1 MTDFNADP
9 DYEECLVT
17 FFDVLGFRNLLH
29 TRSGAEIRE
38 LLSTFRHVSE
48 GDAEPPTRSDE
59 MRMSSQVHA
68 EIISDAIVRTR
79 TTETQYHAGPLVW
92 ELIDLLHIQIDCLN
106 SGILVRGAM
115 TIGHMHL
122 GIGFDGPV
130 FGPALVQAYEME
142 DREVVFP
149 RIAIHE
155 DVLARHREDTSL
167 WREGHDY
174 EDEARHLGNL
184 LREDE
189 SGLHFIDYLRASLS
203 EFDDPYPDWLSFLLR
218 HKELVERGL
227 SASPNATVRRKF
239 SWLRNYHNGVIDE
252 ALSRLEPDVTIE
264 DGMRLDELLAERRID
279 D

>member
-38 LLSTFRHVSE
+38 MLSTFRQVSE
-48 GDAEPPTRSDE
+48 GDAEAPARSDD
-59 MRMSSQVHA
+59 MRMLSQVHA
-68 EIISDAIVRTR
+68 EIVSDAIVRTR
-79 TTETQYHAGPLVW
+79 TTETQYRVGPLVW
-92 ELIDLLHIQIDCLN
+92 ELIDLLYIQIDCLN
-106 SGILVRGAM
+106 SRILVRGAM

-130 FGPALVQAYEME
+130 FGPGLVQAYEME

-149 RIAIHE
+149 RIAVHE
-155 DVLARHREDTSL
+155 DVLTRHREDSSL

-174 EDEARHLGNL
+174 EDEARHLSNL

-189 SGLHFIDYLRASLS
+189 SGLHFIDYLPASLS
-203 EFDDPYPDWLSFLLR
+203 ELDYDYLEWLPFLHR
-218 HKELVERGL
+218 HKEMVERGL
-227 SASPNATVRRKF
+227 STSPNATVRRKF

-252 ALSRLEPDVTIE
+252 TLSKLEQDATIE
-264 DGMRLDELLAERRID
+264 DGMRLDALLAEHRID
-279 D
+279 A

>member
-17 FFDVLGFRNLLH
+17 FFDVLGFRNLLQ

-38 LLSTFRHVSE
+38 LLSLFRRVSE
-48 GDAEPPTRSDE
+48 GDAVRPTRSDE
-59 MRMSSQVHA
+59 MRMISEVHA
-68 EIISDAIVRTR
+68 EIVSDAIVRTR

-106 SGILVRGAM
+106 NGILVRGAM

-130 FGPALVQAYEME
+130 FGPGLVQAYEME

-149 RIAIHE
+149 RVAIHE
-155 DVLARHREDTSL
+155 DVIARHREDSSL

-174 EDEARHLGNL
+174 EEEARHLRNL

-189 SGLHFIDYLRASLS
+189 SGLHYIDYLRASLS
-203 EFDDPYPDWLSFLLR
+203 EFDNGYLDWLSFLYR

-227 SASPNATVRRKF
+227 SSNPNATIRRKF
-239 SWLRNYHNGVIDE
+239 SWLKNYHNGVIDE
-252 ALSRLEPDVTIE
+252 ALSRLEPDATIE
-264 DGMRLDELLAERRID
+264 DGLRLDELLTERRID